1 MDSRLLVGLGAAA
14 GGLVAS
20 LCLGGRSPGPPRGA
34 PVPGLPVDSAGV
46 FVKGNTA
53 VITGAGSGIG
63 RATAIRCASLG
74 MNVVLADNHKGDL
87 VRTKTSC
94 QQAHPTGGDAIV
106 SVPTDVSVLA
116 DVVALK
122 EVAYTNFKRVD
133 FLMNN
138 AAIQNNGDASAIA
151 HMDRWTAILSV
162 NLMGARVVQSSSF
175 KPRPHAT
182 EPEPYAHCSLSERQ
196 PRAQVSCTAARHLA
210 KRWWTKARRL

>member
-20 LCLGGRSPGPPRGA
+20 LCLGGQSSGPPRGA

-46 FVKGNTA
+46 FAKGNTA

-87 VRTKTSC
+87 VRTKSDC
-94 QQAHPTGGDAIV
+94 QQAHPTGGDAII

-122 EVAYTNFKRVD
+122 DVAYKNFNRVD

-151 HMDRWTAILSV
+151 HMDRWTAVLSV
-162 NLMGARVVQSSSF
+162 NLMGARVVHS
-175 KPRPHAT
+175 
-182 EPEPYAHCSLSERQ
+182 
-196 PRAQVSCTAARHLA
+196 
-210 KRWWTKARRL
+210 